1 MISPPH
7 FTFIWTE
14 EEQWDRGPVVGTL
27 TWRGEVFNIHSGV
40 TLLGKIPHAGGG
52 QYIKLDHKSISDK
65 HATITYENGTD
76 VMDRQPFLTSYI
88 LIFSF
93 PWIFCTILG
102 TFKLADIFSTNGT
115 YVPDSDGEGNTTFR
129 KLGNDFWIIP
139 DNCEIRFGV
148 IKTYFQRTG
157 GMKRETT
164 ETEVEQEQE
173 KKFEE
178 STSKIETQKIQLLK

>member
-1 MISPPH
+1 MNETQNYGFDDEDSEEGNDIKTSCWYSLSPWVIVVTCFHLISPPH

-93 PWIFCTILG
+93 LDKTSGRLQCTNFSLSATLLYLLWSFSLG
-102 TFKLADIFSTNGT
+102 LQSMLIRSFLLTYSFSH
-115 YVPDSDGEGNTTFR
+115 F
-129 KLGNDFWIIP
+129 
-139 DNCEIRFGV
+139 
-148 IKTYFQRTG
+148 
-157 GMKRETT
+157 
-164 ETEVEQEQE
+164 
-173 KKFEE
+173 
-178 STSKIETQKIQLLK
+178 